1 MFVFSFQDKSSL
13 SLHLSRTLK
22 HTALLKWFGMIDL
35 SASNSSCSIFTV
47 PALVSNVSLITRFLC
62 IKFDLMYLNY
72 RYAITTSLTTANHPD
87 QSTWSVI
94 NMIKVIN
101 NLDVFFDAFF
111 LYVCINAHWH
121 LIHIGRLDTFFLTW
135 WNWCWVGFFFF
146 KLTFLFSKDTLD
158 WSKATMFKLGLG
170 DMT

>member
-1 MFVFSFQDKSSL
+1 MFFFSFQDKSSL
-13 SLHLSRTLK
+13 SLHLCTLK

-47 PALVSNVSLITRFLC
+47 PALVSNVSLIIRFLC

-101 NLDVFFDAFF
+101 NLCVFWCFF
-111 LYVCINAHWH
+111 VRLPKYVLMHTDT
-121 LIHIGRLDTFFLTW
+121 IHIRLNTFFFFF
-135 WNWCWVGFFFF
+135 WNKMKLVLSKLFFFFF
-146 KLTFLFSKDTLD
+146 KVNFFI
-158 WSKATMFKLGLG
+158 
-170 DMT
+170 

>member
-1 MFVFSFQDKSSL
+1 MFFFSFQDKSSL
-13 SLHLSRTLK
+13 SLHLCTLK

-101 NLDVFFDAFF
+101 NLCVFWCFF
-111 LYVCINAHWH
+111 VRLPKYVLMHTDT
-121 LIHIGRLDTFFLTW
+121 IHIRRLNTFFFFFETR
-135 WNWCWVGFFFF
+135 WNWCWESFFFFF
-146 KLTFLFSKDTLD
+146 KVNFFI
-158 WSKATMFKLGLG
+158 
-170 DMT
+170 